1 MALIKLSPEDQAE
14 GVLADI
20 YQATKERMGFL
31 PNSIKLFAHNIGVL
45 LGTLKIFEAY
55 TEGSNI
61 NPEIFTLIRYSVAH
75 ARGSKYCIN
84 MNSKILQQTGFDP
97 ELVDNAHGHW
107 TQFPISDS
115 EKELVGFAVKVAT
128 DPENISAEDIEN
140 LKTLGWSETDI
151 FTAADQA
158 ARMLYGSTMLKAFKV
173 KPDE

>member
-84 MNSKILQQTGFDP
+84 MNSKSCNKLASILSWSIMHTVTGHSFLYP
-97 ELVDNAHGHW
+97 TVRKSLW
-107 TQFPISDS
+107 DS
-115 EKELVGFAVKVAT
+115 L
-128 DPENISAEDIEN
+128 
-140 LKTLGWSETDI
+140 
-151 FTAADQA
+151 
-158 ARMLYGSTMLKAFKV
+158 
-173 KPDE
+173 